1 MWLSGYIRPQIL
13 GSLGLALG
21 FVCISFF
28 AVRRGLRFYILFE
41 LSLLPTLGIVL
52 LYGYQPEKLGAGGHL
67 LLYTALSS
75 LPLLLLLINL
85 PPYFAF
91 WGEYGTVG
99 GGVAVGLTLAFMVK
113 RPMYGVHLWLPKAHV
128 EAPVAGRMA
137 LAGILLKLGS
147 FGLYLVLP
155 HATGEVIVVYLLLS
169 VWGSVACGALCLR
182 QWDIKSLIAYSSV
195 VHIGVV
201 GVGLL
206 LGTELGAG
214 AALLIVVGHGVCSPM
229 VFSYAFYVY
238 QFTHRRLLA
247 HCRGGLTRP
256 VMAVMFLLIIAVNI
270 GVPPFL
276 NL

>member
-1 MWLSGYIRPQIL
+1 MSGYMRPHVL
-13 GSLGLALG
+13 GSLGLMLG
-21 FVCISFF
+21 LVCLSFF

-75 LPLLLLLINL
+75 LPLLLLLLIL
-85 PPYFAF
+85 PPYFSF
-91 WGEYGTVG
+91 WGEGAPVG
-99 GGVAVGLTLAFMVK
+99 GAAAVGLTIAFMVK
-113 RPMYGVHLWLPKAHV
+113 RPMYRVHLWLPKAHV

-147 FGLYLVLP
+147 YGLYLVLP
-155 HATGEVIVVYLLLS
+155 HATGEVLVVYLLLS
-169 VWGSVACGALCLR
+169 VWGSVASGALCLR

-201 GVGLL
+201 GTGLL

-229 VFSYAFYVY
+229 VFSYAFHVY
-238 QFTHRRLLA
+238 QFTHSRLLVR
-247 HCRGGLTRP
+247 CRGGLTRP
-256 VMAVMFLLIIAVNI
+256 VMAVVFLLIIAVNI